1 MSTYFRYFTATFF
14 TGSFDGTVVRG
25 LLFFF
30 LHCRAKTK
38 KTWHECVDNILFTQ
52 CFHFIFTDV
61 MQFIYFM
68 QMFFLT
74 FFISL
79 QQTLGGNPIFL
90 GFSFDNNYFYFS
102 KLIVKDK
109 VSLLETLCNL
119 MYAKLGG
126 ATTETLLYNRGL
138 SVTLQETTNEHF
150 TSLSDICCFPLVE
163 RLYYCMNYCQTSFD
177 IVVKRL
183 TLPSSDFFS
192 VFFFVFKNYL

>member
-30 LHCRAKTK
+30 YTAGPKQK
-38 KTWHECVDNILFTQ
+38 KTWHGCVDNILFTQ
-52 CFHFIFTDV
+52 CVHFIFTDV

-163 RLYYCMNYCQTSFD
+163 RLYYCMNYCQT
-177 IVVKRL
+177 
-183 TLPSSDFFS
+183 
-192 VFFFVFKNYL
+192 

>member
-25 LLFFF
+25 LLIFFYT
-30 LHCRAKTK
+30 AGPKQK
-38 KTWHECVDNILFTQ
+38 KTWHGCVDNILFTQ
-52 CFHFIFTDV
+52 CVHFIYTDV

-79 QQTLGGNPIFL
+79 QQTLGDNPIFL

-102 KLIVKDK
+102 KLIVKDT

-126 ATTETLLYNRGL
+126 R
-138 SVTLQETTNEHF
+138 
-150 TSLSDICCFPLVE
+150 PLRRCSIIE
-163 RLYYCMNYCQTSFD
+163 DSQ
-177 IVVKRL
+177 
-183 TLPSSDFFS
+183 
-192 VFFFVFKNYL
+192 